1 MVPEPKLLV
10 PGPTPVPQAIFQAMI
25 TPMVA
30 HRNPETVELH
40 HRIVQGL
47 QALWSTKGPVILQ
60 SSSGS
65 GALEASIANA
75 CARGDRVL
83 AVSAGAFGERFG
95 TIATRLGMD
104 VDWLRFPWGEAT
116 PPDDI
121 AAALRQKN
129 YQAVLLIHNE
139 TSTGVLHPIPEIARA
154 VRNLVPV
161 ILVDS
166 ISGTP
171 SVPTDIDPWGVD
183 MVIATSQKG
192 FMMPPG
198 LGLVGLG
205 HDAQSHF
212 RGEPSLY
219 FDFGPSTTGQFH
231 YTMPVSMIFALAK
244 SVELLEEEGAEARY
258 ARHRL
263 MSEMVC
269 AGAAA
274 MGFTVLGDMARQS
287 PTVTVIAP
295 PDGVSNHDIRGFA
308 HRHGL
313 DLAGGI
319 GQWADRALRVGH
331 VGATGPLD
339 MLMAIN
345 ILELSLATVGHIPVD
360 GRGSAAALKVWER
373 HVKETEGVPVKA

>member
-30 HRNPETVELH
+30 HRNPETVELQQS
-40 HRIVQGL
+40 IVQRL
-47 QALWSTKGPVILQ
+47 QTLWSTSGPIILQ
-60 SSSGS
+60 TSSGS

-95 TIATRLGMD
+95 TIAGKLGMQ
-104 VDWLRFPWGEAT
+104 VDWLRFPWGEAS

-121 AAALRQKN
+121 AAALRQKD

-154 VRNLVPV
+154 IRSLVPAV
-161 ILVDS
+161 LVDS

-171 SVPTDIDPWGVD
+171 SVPTEVDPWEID
-183 MVIATSQKG
+183 AIIATSQKG

-205 HDAQSHF
+205 HDSLSRF
-212 RGEPSLY
+212 RGEAGLY

-244 SVELLEEEGAEARY
+244 SLDLLEEEGAETRF

-263 MSEMVC
+263 MSDMVC
-269 AGAAA
+269 AGAEAL
-274 MGFTVLGDMARQS
+274 GFTVFGSMAHQS
-287 PTVTVIAP
+287 PTVTVVAP
-295 PDGVSNHDIRGFA
+295 PEGVSNHDVRNFA
-308 HRHGL
+308 HQHGL

-319 GQWADRALRVGH
+319 GQWGDRALRVGH

-339 MLMAIN
+339 MLMALN
-345 ILELSLATVGHIPVD
+345 IMELALAALGSIPVD
-360 GRGSAAALKVWER
+360 GRGSAAALRVWER
-373 HVKETEGVPVKA
+373 NVRKLETESLKA

>member
-30 HRNPETVELH
+30 HRNAETVELH

-47 QALWSTKGPVILQ
+47 QSLWSTEGPVILQ

-65 GALEASIANA
+65 GALEASIVNA

-116 PPDDI
+116 PADDI
-121 AAALRQKN
+121 AAALRQKD

-154 VRNLVPV
+154 IRSLVPV
-161 ILVDS
+161 IVVDS

-205 HDAQSHF
+205 REAQKHF

-244 SVELLEEEGAEARY
+244 SVELLAEEGAETRY

-269 AGAAA
+269 AGSAA
-274 MGFTVLGDMARQS
+274 MGFTVLGDMTRQS

-295 PDGVSNHDIRGFA
+295 PDGVSNHDIRNFS

-345 ILELSLATVGHIPVD
+345 ILELSLATVGNVPVD

-373 HVKETEGVPVKA
+373 HVKETEVEPVKA

>member
-154 VRNLVPV
+154 IRNLVPV

-373 HVKETEGVPVKA
+373 YVKETEGVPVKA

>member
-1 MVPEPKLLV
+1 
-10 PGPTPVPQAIFQAMI
+10 
-25 TPMVA
+25 
-30 HRNPETVELH
+30 
-40 HRIVQGL
+40 
-47 QALWSTKGPVILQ
+47 
-60 SSSGS
+60 
-65 GALEASIANA
+65 
-75 CARGDRVL
+75 
-83 AVSAGAFGERFG
+83 
-95 TIATRLGMD
+95 
-104 VDWLRFPWGEAT
+104 
-116 PPDDI
+116 
-121 AAALRQKN
+121 
-129 YQAVLLIHNE
+129 
-139 TSTGVLHPIPEIARA
+139 
-154 VRNLVPV
+154 
-161 ILVDS
+161 
-166 ISGTP
+166 
-171 SVPTDIDPWGVD
+171 
-183 MVIATSQKG
+183 
-192 FMMPPG
+192 MMPPG

-373 HVKETEGVPVKA
+373 YVKETEGVPVKA

>member
-373 HVKETEGVPVKA
+373 YVKETEGVPVKA

>member
-154 VRNLVPV
+154 IRNLVPV